1 MSTHTSHGS
10 LQWSVRSSLQSTIS
24 FLVWASFA
32 IIPMSIIMPLYPPT
46 HILTTL
52 MDFTFNA
59 IRYAPFPWDFR
70 DAEKPKVDLPNF
82 FSGSSIAVFLRQS
95 SFEYQSLAL
104 KKFSVSLTHPDW
116 LRTHHACNFLHAVNI
131 WTFHSSNSSLDL
143 SNVILVPY

>member
-1 MSTHTSHGS
+1 
-10 LQWSVRSSLQSTIS
+10 
-24 FLVWASFA
+24 
-32 IIPMSIIMPLYPPT
+32 MSIIMPLYPPT

-95 SFEYQSLAL
+95 SFEYRSLAW

-116 LRTHHACNFLHAVNI
+116 LRTHHACNFLHAVI
-131 WTFHSSNSSLDL
+131 FWTFHSSDSPFSL
-143 SNVILVPY
+143 SYVIIVPN